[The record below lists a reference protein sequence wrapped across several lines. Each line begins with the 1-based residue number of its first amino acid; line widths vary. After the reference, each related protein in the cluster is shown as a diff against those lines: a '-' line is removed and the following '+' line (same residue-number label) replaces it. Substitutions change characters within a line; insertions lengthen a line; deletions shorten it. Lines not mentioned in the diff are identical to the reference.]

1 MVGSQRRSKLGG
13 GEVKMVPRAVR
24 PRETLGCFGD
34 AVGKSTAL
42 IPAEVDRAYA
52 ERRMW
57 AVGKRRRNMRYRKE

>member
-1 MVGSQRRSKLGG
+1 MVGSQRKSMLGG

-24 PRETLGCFGD
+24 PRETLRGFGN

-52 ERRMW
+52 ERGMW
-57 AVGKRRRNMRYRKE
+57 AREGVT

>member
-1 MVGSQRRSKLGG
+1 MLGG

-24 PRETLGCFGD
+24 PRETLRGFGD

-52 ERRMW
+52 ERGMW
-57 AVGKRRRNMRYRKE
+57 AREGVT